1 MKTHPTDDLVRK
13 MARVRD
19 DSLAGFADRPAARNL
34 LDNVTTLPASHDAP
48 RLRRHL
54 LVRAAMAGGLATAVA
69 AGGIMLARAG
79 SEPAAPT
86 TIRVSDVA
94 QVTSLVAAAAR
105 NQPDLS
111 PRNDQFVHVKSVEV
125 TVFSDTFGKG
135 GRHTVQKLPRTNRE
149 LWLSVDG
156 HQAGLLRESPCPHG
170 QRCDTPLQ
178 GYKWSSAP
186 APSSAAALRSLP
198 TDPAKLLTAIDKI
211 ESGKGRARPELRWG
225 AIQNLID
232 EQYVPP
238 KVRAAIFEIVGGLP
252 GATLNRN
259 ATDAI
264 GRPGVAIVVPNA
276 LGDHNEM
283 IFDRRT
289 HQYLGTR
296 SIAGPPADGK
306 LVSPFPGATPYRVP
320 KGRPAAGT
328 VTYDSALL
336 KVDIADHLPA
346 H

>member
-19 DSLAGFADRPAARNL
+19 DALAGFADRPGARNL
-34 LDNVTTLPASHDAP
+34 LDNVTTLPASHVTP
-48 RLRRHL
+48 RLRRR
-54 LVRAAMAGGLATAVA
+54 LVVQAAMAGGLATAVA
-69 AGGIMLARAG
+69 AGAIMLAGGG
-79 SEPAAPT
+79 SDPAAPT

-111 PRNDQFVHVKSVEV
+111 PRNDQFIHVKSVEV
-125 TVFSDTFGKG
+125 TALSDTFDKG
-135 GRHTVQKLPRTNRE
+135 GRHTVQRLPRTNRE

-156 HQAGLLRESPCPHG
+156 HQAGLLRQSPCAHG
-170 QRCDTPLQ
+170 RSCDTPLR

-186 APSSAAALRSLP
+186 APDSAAALRSLP
-198 TDPAKLLTAIDKI
+198 TDPARLLTAIDKI
-211 ESGKGRARPELRWG
+211 ESGKSKARPELRWE
-225 AIQNLID
+225 AIQDLIN

-238 KVRAAIFEIVGGLP
+238 KVRAAIFEIVGRLP
-252 GATLNRN
+252 GATLDRT

-264 GRPGVAIVVPNA
+264 GRPGVAISVPDG
-276 LGDHNEM
+276 LGGHNDM

-289 HQYLGTR
+289 HQYLGSR

-306 LVSPFPGATPYRVP
+306 LVTPRPGATPYRVP

-328 VTYDSALL
+328 VTYAFALL
-336 KVDIADHLPA
+336 TVDLADHLPA